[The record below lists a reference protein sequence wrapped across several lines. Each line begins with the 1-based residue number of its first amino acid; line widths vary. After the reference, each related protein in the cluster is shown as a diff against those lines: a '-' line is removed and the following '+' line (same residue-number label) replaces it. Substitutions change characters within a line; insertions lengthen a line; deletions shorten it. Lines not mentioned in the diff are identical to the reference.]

1 MNERIMDTIKMEAER
16 KFQEMMEEFQR
27 SWLGRRAEYGTG
39 EIEGQ
44 ENELPGEIGGQL
56 VQRGGE
62 VENATAESI
71 ESQLLGEMAGA
82 GAGAPRPVN
91 A

>member
-1 MNERIMDTIKMEAER
+1 MDTIKMEAER

-44 ENELPGEIGGQL
+44 ANELPGEVGGQL

-62 VENATAESI
+62 VEDATAESI
-71 ESQLLGEMAGA
+71 EGQRISEVAGG
-82 GAGAPRPVN
+82 GAGAPRAVN

>member
-1 MNERIMDTIKMEAER
+1 MNERTMDTIKMEAER

-44 ENELPGEIGGQL
+44 EDNLPGEVGGQL

-62 VENATAESI
+62 VEDAAAELI
-71 ESQLLGEMAGA
+71 ESQLLGKMAGA

>member
-1 MNERIMDTIKMEAER
+1 MNERTMDTIKMEAER

-27 SWLGRRAEYGTG
+27 SWLGRRAEYGSTTRT
-39 EIEGQ
+39 GQ
-44 ENELPGEIGGQL
+44 ENELPGEDGGQL
-56 VQRGGE
+56 VQRGGAPE
-62 VENATAESI
+62 DATAESI
-71 ESQLLGEMAGA
+71 ESQLLGKMAGA

>member
-1 MNERIMDTIKMEAER
+1 MNERTMDTIKMEAER
-16 KFQEMMEEFQR
+16 KFEEMKEEFQR
-27 SWLGRRAEYGTG
+27 SWLGRRAEYGNSTG
-39 EIEGQ
+39 TGQ
-44 ENELPGEIGGQL
+44 ENELPGEDGGQL
-56 VQRGGE
+56 VQRVGAPE
-62 VENATAESI
+62 DAAAESI